1 MDFMIRTELEI
12 LDWKARGRSIEDT
25 YIYFKD
31 FVTVEDVLRL
41 FNNRM
46 EVV

>member
-1 MDFMIRTELEI
+1 MDFMIRIELEI

>member
-1 MDFMIRTELEI
+1 MGFFKDIHVEI
-12 LDWKARGRSIEDT
+12 LDWKARGETIENT

>member
-1 MDFMIRTELEI
+1 MGFFKSIHLEI
-12 LDWKARGRSIEDT
+12 LDWQAQGRSIEDT